1 MKIVAITAFVAVASL
16 SSSPDAI
23 AFPFTSGNVLAPG
36 GWTAGA
42 ESLSDRYPF
51 PPKGRTWRGRE
62 STYTAFV
69 NGKQYNCTK
78 TSSAAVHERLGYGSY
93 KEAWGCGGIKIVV
106 TSRGSSESSQESQ
119 RCITSGYTEVTE
131 DKYTLIDKE
140 GIEFYLRTT
149 GLKKCRP
156 SPEILYRVGPGGA
169 SYTSIQTATAS
180 SDVVDLRF
188 VSTTNWVLT
197 EEKRPSL

>member
-1 MKIVAITAFVAVASL
+1 MKTVAIAAILAVASL
-16 SSSPDAI
+16 SSSVDAI

-51 PPKGRTWRGRE
+51 PPKGMTWSGRE

-69 NGKQYNCTK
+69 NGKQYNCTEAR
-78 TSSAAVHERLGYGSY
+78 SAALHEKLGHERY
-93 KEAWGCGGIKIVV
+93 KEVWGCGGIKIVV
-106 TSRGSSESSQESQ
+106 TSQGHSARMLEVD
-119 RCITSGYTEVTE
+119 RCITSGYEITE
-131 DKYTLIDKE
+131 DRYTLIDKA
-140 GIEFYLRTT
+140 GSEFSLRTT
-149 GLKKCRP
+149 GLKKCRH
-156 SPEILYRVGPGGA
+156 SPEILYRVGPGGNSYA
-169 SYTSIQTATAS
+169 SVQTATAS

-188 VSTTNWVLT
+188 VSTTNWVLI